1 MDRKSVVLVGF
12 MGTGKST
19 VGSVLSKRLGFE
31 LIDID
36 VLIEKKAGKSITD
49 IFNHDGEKHFRDIEE
64 EVIREIAGMGKA
76 VIITGGGAV
85 LRKNNIENLR
95 KCGKIVCLTATSS
108 EIYRRV
114 KAETHRPLL
123 QVDDPVKK
131 IEELLS
137 AREKF
142 YAEADIFIDTT
153 NLTTEAVAEEV
164 IKALS

>member
-1 MDRKSVVLVGF
+1 MYKKSVVLVGF

-36 VLIEKKAGKSITD
+36 ALIEKKTGKSITD
-49 IFNHDGEKHFRDIEE
+49 IFTRDGEKHFRDIEE
-64 EVIREIAGMGKA
+64 EVIREIAGMEKA

-95 KCGKIVCLTATSS
+95 KCGKIVCLTATPS

-142 YAEADIFIDTT
+142 YAEADVFVDTT
-153 NLTTEAVAEEV
+153 GLTTDEVAEEV
-164 IKALS
+164 IKKLT